1 MIRPCMGMP
10 SMTDRIFSTVKGDAG
25 AAMVV
30 MESVSFI
37 WFV

>member
-1 MIRPCMGMP
+1 MGMA
-10 SMTDRIFSTVKGDAG
+10 SMTDRIVSAVRGDVGEAI
-25 AAMVV
+25 VV

>member
-1 MIRPCMGMP
+1 MGMA
-10 SMTDRIFSTVKGDAG
+10 SMTDRIVSTVKSDGGEAI
-25 AAMVV
+25 VV